1 MCLVNVESVD
11 RIIYSIFRRLNLEME
26 TPYPLPID
34 RSNLTSRLQP
44 MPTNISTEAA
54 WNYHEATKHSY
65 TSVRTNPH
73 FLDFGSQPL
82 PFKIY
87 TSLEPSRLPTEVRQ
101 TGVAA
106 LSAIAARLLD
116 PVQAN
121 AAPDLEAVAQLL
133 YLSAGITRQRKYS
146 GGEIY
151 FRAAACTGALYEVE
165 LYLVCGDLVNL
176 PAGVYHFAP
185 AEFGLRQLRAG
196 DYRSVLVEATG
207 GEPAI
212 AHAPLTI
219 VCTCTYW
226 RNAWKYQA
234 RTYRHF
240 GWDNGTLL
248 ANLLAVA
255 TASGL
260 PAKVVC
266 GFVDATVNRLL
277 DVDSQREVAFSLVAL
292 GHDSRLSARP
302 AAPSETAARLLT
314 DISPLGFET
323 VPLSRNEIDYPLMR
337 EMHTASSLDSA
348 EEVTAWRGDTAAGR
362 AEIGSTDP
370 TDFPPPAGPVVQL
383 TPSSDPEM
391 ARDPIEQV
399 ILRRGSSR
407 QFARTPIRLTQ
418 LSTMLDRATRG
429 IPADFLNPFGS
440 QLNHLYLIV
449 HAVEGL
455 EPGAYAFHRDHG
467 MLECLKQGSFR
478 DQAGYLG
485 LEQQLPADAAVD
497 IFFLAGLRPIFAR
510 FGNRGYRAVQLEAG
524 ILGGKLYLA
533 AYAERLGATGLT
545 FYDDDVTRFFSPH
558 AEGKSAIF
566 LMAVGESVKL
576 RQ

>member
-1 MCLVNVESVD
+1 
-11 RIIYSIFRRLNLEME
+11 
-26 TPYPLPID
+26 
-34 RSNLTSRLQP
+34 
-44 MPTNISTEAA
+44 MPDNHNTEAA
-54 WNYHEATKHSY
+54 LAYHNATKHSY
-65 TSVRTNPH
+65 GVRAHPH
-73 FLDFGSQPL
+73 FLDFANQPL

-87 TSLEPSRLPTEVRQ
+87 PSLDPSRLPGEMRQ

-106 LSAIAARLLD
+106 LSAVAGSIAVETTAS
-116 PVQAN
+116 
-121 AAPDLEAVAQLL
+121 PDLKAVAQLL

-165 LYLVCGDLVNL
+165 LYLVSGDLADL

-196 DYRSVLVEATG
+196 DYRGVLLEATG
-207 GEPAI
+207 GETSI

-255 TASGL
+255 TALGL

-266 GFVDATVNRLL
+266 GFMDATVNRLL

-292 GHDSRLSARP
+292 GHVSPIPPQSP
-302 AAPSETAARLLT
+302 AK
-314 DISPLGFET
+314 ISPLGLET
-323 VPLSRNEIDYPLMR
+323 VPLSRNEVDYPLMR
-337 EMHTASSLDSA
+337 EMHAASSLHST
-348 EEVTAWRGDTAAGR
+348 EEVAAWRGLTPLA
-362 AEIGSTDP
+362 S
-370 TDFPPPAGPVVQL
+370 FPPPAGSIFSLQP
-383 TPSSDPEM
+383 PSDVEM
-391 ARDPIEQV
+391 PRDPIEQV

-407 QFARTPIRLTQ
+407 RFERTPISLSQ
-418 LSTMLDRATRG
+418 LSTILDRASRG
-429 IPADFLNPFGS
+429 VPADFLDPLGA

-455 EPGAYAFHRDHG
+455 EPGAYVFHRDRG
-467 MLECLKQGSFR
+467 LLEFLKPGNFR

-497 IFFLAGLRPIFAR
+497 IFFLADLRPILQR

-533 AYAERLGATGLT
+533 AYAQRLGATGLT
-545 FYDDDVTRFFSPH
+545 FYDDDVIRFFSPH
-558 AEGKSAIF
+558 AENKSAIF
-566 LMAVGESVKL
+566 LVAVGNSAK
-576 RQ
+576 RQA

>member
-1 MCLVNVESVD
+1 
-11 RIIYSIFRRLNLEME
+11 ME
-26 TPYPLPID
+26 NPYPLPID
-34 RSNLTSRLQP
+34 ISSLTSLLQP

-73 FLDFGSQPL
+73 FLDFGNQPL

-87 TSLEPSRLPTEVRQ
+87 TSLEPSRMPTEVRQ

-106 LSAIAARLLD
+106 LSAIAARLPD
-116 PVQAN
+116 PVPAN

-207 GEPAI
+207 GEPAL

-255 TASGL
+255 TALGL

-277 DVDSQREVAFSLVAL
+277 DVDSQREVVFSLVAL
-292 GHDSRLSARP
+292 GSG
-302 AAPSETAARLLT
+302 SETPPQTPANVSA
-314 DISPLGFET
+314 LGFET
-323 VPLSRNEIDYPLMR
+323 VPLSRNEVDYRLMR
-337 EMHTASSLDSA
+337 EMHAASSLHSP
-348 EEVTAWRGDTAAGR
+348 EEVVAWRGPAPVISFPRPTAP
-362 AEIGSTDP
+362 S
-370 TDFPPPAGPVVQL
+370 VQIQTL
-383 TPSSDPEM
+383 SDDEM
-391 ARDPIEQV
+391 PRDSVEQV

-407 QFARTPIRLTQ
+407 RFARTPITLPQ

-429 IPADFLNPFGS
+429 VSADFLSPAGT

-455 EPGAYAFHRDHG
+455 EPGSYVFHRDHG
-467 MLECLKQGSFR
+467 LLECLKLGNFR

-497 IFFLAGLRPIFAR
+497 ILFLADLRPILGR
-510 FGNRGYRAVQLEAG
+510 PGNDRLGNRGYRAVQLEAG
-524 ILGGKLYLA
+524 MIGGKLYLA
-533 AYAERLGATGLT
+533 AYAQRLGATGLT
-545 FYDDDVTRFFSPH
+545 FYDDDVTGFFSPH
-558 AEGKSAIF
+558 ATGKSAIF
-566 LMAVGESVKL
+566 LVAVGNSAK